1 MKQLHIALLSGGIS
15 SERKI
20 SLKSGDHV
28 YAALDRQK
36 YIVTRYDPKTDIN
49 RLVSDAPEIDAAFIA
64 MHGPM
69 GEDGTIQGLL
79 DLLDIPYQGSG
90 VPGSAMAMNKLVS
103 KQLYKCSGIPVPPY
117 IVINHNTKIN
127 SDDCIKRLDLPII
140 VKPVNGGSSLGMSIV
155 YEKNKLQK
163 AIDKAF
169 EHDNTILLEAY
180 IKGIE
185 LTVGIIGNA
194 SLNALPVIEII
205 PDKQFDFFNHTAKYE
220 KGATNE
226 ICPARIGDALTEKAQ
241 SYAKTA
247 HNALFC
253 SGYSRTDMILQKNDI
268 YILETNTIPGMTLTS
283 LFPLAAEKAGLSF
296 DRLLDL
302 LINLSIEE
310 HKQKRTGKA
319 RDQEEAVV

>member
-1 MKQLHIALLSGGIS
+1 MKKLHIALLYGGVS

-20 SLKSGDHV
+20 SLKSGDQV

-36 YIVTRYDPKTDIN
+36 YRVTKYDPKTDIN
-49 RLVSDAPEIDAAFIA
+49 RLVSDASEIDAAFIA

-79 DLLDIPYQGSG
+79 ELLDIPYQGSG
-90 VPGSAMAMNKLVS
+90 VPGSAIAMNKLVS
-103 KQLYKCSGIPVPPY
+103 KQLYNCSGIPVPPY
-117 IVINHNTKIN
+117 IVVNRNIEINP
-127 SDDCIKRLDLPII
+127 DDCIRRLDLPIV

-155 YEKNKLQK
+155 YEKSKLQK
-163 AIDKAF
+163 AVNKAF
-169 EHDNTILLEAY
+169 ENDNTVLLEAY

-185 LTVGIIGNA
+185 LTVGIIGNTK
-194 SLNALPVIEII
+194 LNALPVIEII
-205 PDKQFDFFNHTAKYE
+205 PGRQFDFFDHTAKYK
-220 KGATNE
+220 KGTTSE
-226 ICPARIGDALTEKAQ
+226 ICPARIDDALTEKAQ

-296 DRLLDL
+296 DKLLDL

-310 HKQKRTGKA
+310 HKQKRIGGK
-319 RDQEEAVV
+319 VVV